1 MTGVSIMKIDRG
13 MDTGDVLSMKEVPVP
28 PDATAGYMETLLA
41 SEGAG
46 LLLETI
52 AAYSRGEI
60 SPVEQ
65 DHEKAT
71 YAPKL
76 AKSDGEIDWNR
87 PASKIHNLIRA
98 MNPRPGAITSF
109 REGSTDLKIWKSSV
123 TKGDG
128 GTRTSAGTICSITS
142 DGLDVACGR
151 GTTLRIEEV
160 QLCGRSRI
168 SAADFVNGCG
178 VVEGEALGS

>member
-1 MTGVSIMKIDRG
+1 MKIDAG
-13 MDTGDVLSMKEVPVP
+13 MDTGDVLSRREVPIP
-28 PDATAGYMETLLA
+28 PEANSGYMEMLLA

-46 LLLETI
+46 LLLPTI
-52 AAYSRGEI
+52 AGYSRGEI
-60 SPVEQ
+60 RPVAQ

-76 AKSDGEIDWNR
+76 GKSDGIINWDR
-87 PASKIHNLIRA
+87 PASEIHNLIRA

-109 REGSTDLKIWKSSV
+109 REGSTALKIWKSSV
-123 TKGDG
+123 SG
-128 GTRTSAGTICSITS
+128 GEAAVPASAGTICSLAA
-142 DGLDVACGR
+142 DGLDVACGS
-151 GTTLRIEEV
+151 GTTLRIKEV

-178 VVEGEALGS
+178 VAAGEILGA